1 MHTAPLARIF
11 RRMVSRVASPV
22 SVRGRRTVLEV
33 THNSLEPRLAPAALA
48 APTVDQTQVQY
59 QPEHLTAL
67 APPATT
73 PTFNIDYTNAQTAIN
88 PQDPLRQVVVAEAT
102 RNYAPSGGTVYS
114 SIVAR
119 YTTDG
124 GTTWADFTNFG
135 GSTVVPNVGGSTLIR
150 DPSKDPASNPVD
162 QLFYTQY
169 ESPTAT
175 ITRDGQVYIGFI
187 ARGADSASGVV
198 GVRRF
203 DFSGAAPVTVNMD
216 PQARVD
222 LSKNASVAYR
232 WFGGVNVAYYPNV
245 ASNPNVGSYT
255 DPDTLTVLN
264 DASATT
270 SGGGGQ
276 VYVAWGGA
284 FVQATGSTGPYN
296 PNLVNVA
303 VAPNLPA
310 VTAGSA
316 GQFFSGA
323 VIAGG
328 TSLGSNYVNPAFTG
342 ANRPQLAFTANNGVA
357 GKFNP
362 LTGLYDPVAAPGQ
375 LVTTYEGV
383 GANNAI
389 VGTTIANTANSVS
402 VGGTYNNAA
411 PGFENITDAIQVTG
425 FPDFAQSTKFPIVV
439 NGTPSAGLSLQNISV
454 TLALQH
460 ASLSDVELKLVAPG
474 ATFGIDAFGS
484 PFVVSGTAYNLVR
497 AQNIA
502 NTTNTLQSEGAPY
515 NVTGGLSGADLGSK
529 FGANTGVTFS
539 DDAIRR
545 INDTGNSAPY
555 IGTFRPDVAGSSQA
569 LSTAFMM
576 RTKFGGLTLTDVGP
590 TAGLGTWY
598 LLVTDTRFSAGPRP
612 TQFVKYAAVSINFA
626 PAGTGFN
633 QAVFTTAI
641 GSSPVVATPG
651 AIPTP
656 NAPLTPVFGLPGSG
670 TAFGYPT
677 IGILGGIPGGFG
689 PNVAVAVD
697 HSLGLNVAGATAG
710 ASRAVAPGVHSGYLY
725 VAYTA
730 AVDMDLSNTISAGDD
745 TDVFIASYDT
755 SRVNP
760 LTGQP
765 VLVGVRRLNDDAAS
779 DNFSTGT
786 RFQYQPALAVDPVTG
801 TLAAAYYDA
810 RYDAG
815 NSRYATSLSTS
826 IDGGATFSPSVFVS
840 QSRLAQDV
848 ITGKTLTLEPLPSN
862 PFVAFPASANEY
874 FGYTP
879 IGVTAAG
886 GKVNVTFT
894 GNPNGPGS
902 YVYTANTRTA
912 AGPQVLYSDVGA
924 IGSRTGTDAAG
935 NTTLLPSQVQLD
947 NPIAPAPARFYQ
959 YNTARQGQ
967 SGMTAAPPDATQL
980 PATPPTPAAGTP
992 LLDGIRVVF
1001 DRRVDPQ
1008 SFRQASDVRVYYTD
1022 PGTGTTVE
1030 LRTLYPGLTYRI
1042 DDLSAQTTGTKAD
1055 GSELSP
1061 TGTGIGT
1068 GTLYTIGGVVQNI
1081 VTPDTDYVV
1090 RFVGASGN
1098 LVRVGLVGTYSYAVS
1113 PFVRD
1118 FHRNTVAS
1126 QTANQ
1131 TFGQVTLS
1139 SPTATA
1145 GQTVTP
1151 VTASGTAPVDPVTA
1165 RTDNAGALKA
1175 NPHLTLDSNNNVVL
1189 YGRKYTDPVAGTPG
1203 PFFGSLTSLNGVPV
1217 NSGTPD
1223 DDSGVTDIPITV
1235 PATGYASGSDLIAR
1249 LLVQIDL
1256 VQTRRSQIVTQ
1267 LVSPSGVVI
1276 PLTTGTGGDGAA
1288 YDTFAYESTVFDQY
1302 AAQPL
1307 AAGSNRY
1314 RGIFRPA
1321 GDLSQY
1327 VGMAITPGS
1336 VWYLRVVEN
1345 QNTDNQFGQTGPNPL
1360 GYLRSWS
1367 LTFVP
1372 GTLIAP
1378 TATDNDLRRGN
1389 YLDQNGDAT
1398 AWEPVVD
1405 SYRAPK
1411 ATAPYLLTDGP
1422 YQPAAGAYGAGAGL
1436 FAQGPFDR
1444 ASLPLVLAGP
1454 RVIGASTSAAGGRN
1468 LSDQVY
1474 LNVPA
1479 DVLYVRFDRAVDL
1492 ASFAGTTVTVTTPEK
1507 TIVLPASA
1515 VTAGATAD
1523 EVKIT
1528 FPSAFTRVGG
1538 YTVAFGNTLKSTA
1551 GDYVDVNQN
1560 AGVDRLF
1567 GGNATSATLVSTVSY
1582 PPSGV
1587 LQAPVPIRSAPVAGT
1602 NGGFTVTGETV
1613 AEMDIPVTDAFQIAQ
1628 DLVRF
1633 PNARIQLA
1641 LSISDS
1647 PHDPA
1652 TASLYKYLTADLVA
1666 PDGTRIRLLTGQGGI
1681 VTGPGTVTSS
1691 ILFDDT
1697 ALSPIGSGFNPGV
1710 AASYSPQ
1717 IPLARLLGKWSLG
1730 TWKVVVTNTGLFRT
1744 NAAGNLPVDV
1754 GQIVSARL
1762 ILAGAVT
1769 PKAGPGNPGVSF
1781 DTGLGEARADQTTV
1795 GFRVFNQIPTSA
1807 ESSQV
1812 WQPVGQ
1818 PNNNQANVGR
1828 VSAVT
1833 VDPSDPTGNTVFAAG
1848 ASGGVWKTTNFLTN
1862 DPDGPTWTPLT
1873 DFGVG
1878 TSINVSSISV
1888 FTRPLAGGTA
1898 LDPSRTVVFAL
1909 TGEGDWTNQ
1918 PAGNTQWTTP
1928 GVGVLRSEDGGKT
1941 WELLDSTTNVGATGA
1956 PLPIGSGTRDRKF
1969 VGASGFKIVTDPVAF
1984 QATDKYDSTKIAVY
1998 MAVTGGQV
2006 ATGTSL
2012 GAAGLWR
2019 SLDGGRN
2026 WVQLRAGSA
2035 TDVAL
2040 APIPTGSDPSL
2051 QTLYAAFRSDN
2062 QFILDAG
2069 VYFTA
2074 QATNT
2079 PAVVP
2084 GGPNGSLTRLNGGG
2098 GTNRIVAVQGGGNQQ
2113 VQVGPDP
2120 VRDAG
2125 PSIASTRITLAV
2137 PAVGNDPLANSL
2149 YRGWLYVTAANADG
2163 GSQGLWLTKDFGTNW
2178 TKVRTPDL
2186 TDYAGNFWGQNNEF
2200 GAQVPDNNVI
2210 PSAFADSSY
2219 TANVA
2224 FQRSASQLGDT
2235 PRQYIPR
2242 PGSVFSPYGSTPR
2255 AQGQGT
2261 PGQDP
2266 WTAGGTGNRA
2276 LSLAVDPL
2284 NPAVVYLG
2292 GDRSIRVDTSV
2303 VKDPQAYYYFDNT
2316 QGGPAGSSTLLT
2328 TSGGVNLIGVPAIP
2342 ASYGIETT
2350 NSPRAWGVIVPGLA
2364 DPTTTNNGLAPVYT
2378 DKYGQPAGF
2387 VNLSRDPGSPYSPS
2401 VIQVYNAAS
2410 FSNNGENAKIKPFDN
2425 ILFGTYDVSS
2435 IVPFVDP
2442 QTGRTRLIYGTA
2454 GGVYTGVDDGRG
2466 YLTTA
2471 VGYDGVRG
2479 RYLGTDTQS
2488 STVVTG
2494 PRNGNLQIAQ
2504 DYAGALQP
2512 TRLAADIAGALF
2524 YAVTQD
2530 NGYPVSTGSV
2540 LQTGNTST
2548 ATSDWPG
2555 TGMHVVV
2562 DQTGTG
2568 TAYQYRLPSSTGTP
2582 VGNGQ
2587 FGNVNDFI
2595 RAQLPGSDQSGSGKG
2610 ATNNLITAADNPFQ
2624 NQGQWRDNDNRRGG
2638 GDGLAINPLTP
2649 TGLLVS
2655 ASPTLAGGTGNV
2667 YRSTD
2672 GGGNWTLL
2680 GAPAGGVYLRSLAF
2694 GGVDPAQPSNL
2705 NNYVLAGSDDGRVF
2719 FTTTG
2724 TAPMAQFNFT
2734 GASLNGRAVQ
2744 RVVPNPR
2751 PGAADFYVLT
2761 DRGVYYATRTSRTT
2775 AAAALVDV
2783 TYNLYSDSL
2792 TRTTDSLGLNGTA
2805 VQTTPALKDVA
2816 GNQLDLTSLAVDWRY
2831 VRPVLYAGGQ
2841 GGVFRLSLTTA
2852 ATTPAWT
2859 LFPNV
2864 AGATTYPV
2872 GGFFPNARVTDLDL
2886 SLGAINPAT
2895 GLPNLTLNPSGLNNN
2910 VGGQNLLLASTFGR
2924 GQFVIRVDPAD
2935 KSLPPFA
2942 PGAFESG
2949 PRVSTIA
2956 FTGPDN
2962 TTRLNPVTAP
2972 KSTQKFDIVFDSPVD
2987 PLTITPKDITILLPG
3002 ETDPANKLAVASVV
3016 LDTGVLAGQP
3026 DPRNRYTVT
3035 LAVPTTVKGL
3045 FFVQVGSSTNLSIS
3059 DLAGN
3064 RMNQNGNQINGEQ
3077 FDSPNGDDTF
3087 STYLYLNDKDNS
3099 LLVSGLASKLSTQ
3112 APSAFTV
3119 TAITLSGATDTTFAG
3134 KVNLSSTDTNIL
3146 LSTLSGAGVYPSAPA
3161 TLNYTFTG
3169 AGSGKDNGQ
3178 HTFTA
3183 TFRSGK
3189 QITDAF
3195 GTLVSPLV
3203 GKFQTVSVDLDPVNP
3218 SSVLDFYNPGQIGTS
3233 VLNARVEVTPAK
3245 LRTPQISTWD
3255 PQTVVANV
3263 VDYNGNRLPAFGGTI
3278 GLDAPND
3285 PLDIL
3290 PPAAVYTPGASNGTA
3305 TFTNVIFRTKNTQTL
3320 VYTGKAVDGIDPLT
3334 VSTKVLN
3341 AVLTVSGL
3349 GGLTPTAPIST
3360 YDQQALTVTVRS
3372 AVPGDGNKPLVA
3384 FNTNNGLNLLTGTN
3398 DARVLVDTFDSAN
3411 AVKDDVTPRTV
3422 VYLPGGNGAG
3432 GTEIVFKT
3440 QGTTTRTVG
3449 LTAPIGVDPLT
3460 LTPTVGLA
3468 TFKVVTPSGAV
3479 LDPDPTKAPLLS
3491 TWNPQAL
3498 KVSVISPYT
3507 NRVLDRFTGTVGVK
3521 SATDPLAL
3529 AVQPDS
3535 DSGNNQSPIT
3545 GAGQSYLYV
3554 AGSAG
3559 SRTQTVLFR
3568 TGGPTVA
3575 APLPQSLTF
3584 SGPVGGVADG
3594 TVGYK
3599 VVNAVFNVIGLPATG
3614 EVATAGVPLNLTIA
3628 VADQVNNLATL
3639 TSFTGQTALGSD
3651 DPQVVL
3657 PPNPFVYLPINNGSK
3672 SLTATFKTAGNKSLT
3687 VATSNPNPN
3696 GVESF
3701 SGTVPVQAAEA
3712 TRLAIGGFPSPVVA
3726 GTTGKQV
3733 TVTAFDQFG
3742 NVATGFRGTVQ
3753 LTSTDLKAG
3762 GLPTT
3767 YAFTAGD
3774 AGQHKFDVVLKTA
3787 GTQTIVAADASGNL
3801 SSVSESGIVVTP
3813 ATASQFTLF
3822 GFPGQTIAGVPHALT
3837 LKASDPYGNT
3847 ATDFTGTVKF
3857 STTDGKV
3864 SAGDG
3869 LPADY
3874 VFSAADLG
3882 QHTFP
3887 AVELRTAGPQSI
3899 TATSGSLSSS
3909 QAGIQVFA
3917 APASTYDF
3925 SLTSPSGPPYSIPA
3939 GGSVGYRLVAKDRF
3953 GNTDMKYAGTVQ
3965 FTSTDP
3971 NVGGLPLPYTF
3982 TAANAGQAEFSSFLN
3997 TAGVQTIT
4005 AADASGAA
4013 VGSSPPITVQPNP
4026 ANRLL
4031 VAGNPSTLTAGDSGL
4046 FTVSLFDNQ
4055 NNPATTFTGTVALS
4069 SSNPT
4074 ARFALAS
4081 DRGTPVTSY
4090 TFTAA
4095 DAGFRQFVVSFSK
4108 AGQSSVVA
4116 AAPGVT
4122 GNSVSIQV
4130 QAGQAAK
4137 FAVGEFP
4144 TPIDPGT
4151 ARLARVT
4158 ALDQF
4163 GNTADQYAGQVRVSS
4178 SDPAA
4183 VLPAQGKL
4191 TGGTGF
4197 FLVTLNTPGSQSI
4210 TASDTLNAAV
4220 LGSQSGI
4227 TVTGTNPNPQPQP
4240 PQVSALPATTLTA
4253 GGTTAVPFTV
4263 DTFALGTVADALVY
4277 SATSSNPV
4285 LVPASGLVFSG
4296 SGRSRS
4302 LKVTAS
4308 AGVTGSAV
4316 VTVTVTDPATNL
4328 FSTQTLGLTVNPVP
4342 QPPLPP
4348 PSALTHYFTAST
4360 DVGALNRVTVYNPDG
4375 SVLGRSEPF
4384 APGFSNGTR
4393 TATVRQASGKE
4404 IIAAVPGPGRQTEV
4418 KLLDPVS
4425 GAVLRTLEGFESSF
4439 SGGLFVAAGDVNGDG
4454 YDDIA
4459 ISADQGGGGRVKVYD
4474 GQAFTLLADFYGI
4487 DDPSFRGGA
4496 RVAFGDVSG
4505 DGTADLVVS
4514 AGFGGGPRVALFNGK
4529 TVRPDQAP
4537 TRLVGDFYVFEQT
4550 LRNGVYVTAGD
4561 LNGDGYAELIAG
4573 GGPGGGP
4580 RVFGLDG
4587 RSIMQ
4592 GQPRTAVDF
4601 FAGDPDN
4608 RDGVRL
4614 AVKNLDGDQFGDIVT
4629 GQGGGGTAV
4638 RVYYGADLLRP
4649 ENAVTPP
4656 AGIEFEELPG
4666 TTGGVFVG

>member
-1 MHTAPLARIF
+1 MHTARLARIF
-11 RRMVSRVASPV
+11 RRMVSRVANPD

-33 THNSLEPRLAPAALA
+33 TQNTLEPRLAPAALA
-48 APTVDQTQVQY
+48 APTVDQTQVQF
-59 QPEHLTAL
+59 QPEHLAAL
-67 APPATT
+67 LPPATT
-73 PTFNIDYTNAQTAIN
+73 PTFNIDYTNAQTAVS
-88 PQDPLRQVVVAEAT
+88 PQDPLKQVIVAEAT
-102 RNYAPSGGTVYS
+102 RNYAPSGGPFYS
-114 SIVAR
+114 SVVGR

-124 GTTWADFTNFG
+124 GTTWTDFTNFG
-135 GSTVVPNVGGSTLIR
+135 ASTKVNGAIR
-150 DPSKDPASNPVD
+150 DPSKDPASQPVD

-169 ESPTAT
+169 EAPSAT
-175 ITRDGQVYIGFI
+175 ITRDGQVYIAFV
-187 ARGADSASGVV
+187 ARGTDSASGVV
-198 GVRRF
+198 AARRF
-203 DFSGAAPVTVNMD
+203 DFSGAAPAAVSMD
-216 PQARVD
+216 PQNRADGV
-222 LSKNASVAYR
+222 SSVAYR
-232 WFGGVNVAYYPNV
+232 WLGNSNAAYYPTI
-245 ASNPNVGSYT
+245 ATNPNVGTYT
-255 DPDTLTVLN
+255 DPDTGTVMN
-264 DASATT
+264 DVAAGTA
-270 SGGGGQ
+270 GGGGQ
-276 VYVAWGGA
+276 VYLAWGGTHA
-284 FVQATGSTGPYN
+284 QVSGYSGPYN
-296 PNLVNVA
+296 PNLVSLATTPNIPVA
-303 VAPNLPA
+303 
-310 VTAGSA
+310 TAKTT
-316 GQFFSGA
+316 GQFFSAPVVTGGYSGGNNRVDSSA
-323 VIAGG
+323 V
-328 TSLGSNYVNPAFTG
+328 G
-342 ANRPQLAFTANNGVA
+342 ANRPQLAFTANNGVR
-357 GKFNP
+357 GVFNP
-362 LTGLYDPVAAPGQ
+362 GTGLFDPVAAPGQ
-375 LVTTYEGV
+375 LITTWEST
-383 GANNAI
+383 ASNNTAI
-389 VGTTIANTANSVS
+389 GTAIANISGSVS
-402 VGGTYNNAA
+402 VGGTYNNAT
-411 PGFENITDAIQVTG
+411 PFFDNIVDGLNTTPNTPSFSKFAIAVTG
-425 FPDFAQSTKFPIVV
+425 TTDPTLLLQSISLT
-439 NGTPSAGLSLQNISV
+439 LSLQHGN
-454 TLALQH
+454 LD
-460 ASLSDVELKLVAPG
+460 DVGLTLVAPG
-474 ATFGIDAFGS
+474 ATFNADNSVAT
-484 PFVVSGTAYNLVR
+484 GTTYALVR
-497 AQNIA
+497 SRNIA
-502 NTTNTLQSEGAPY
+502 NSTNVQQSEGGQF
-515 NVTGGLSGADLGSK
+515 NVTGGLTGANLGYN
-529 FGANTGVTFS
+529 FGAASGTTFS
-539 DDAIRR
+539 DDAVRR

-555 IGTFRPDVAGSSQA
+555 IGTWRPDVAGSSLTLPVGSQ
-569 LSTAFMM
+569 M
-576 RTKFGGLTLTDVGP
+576 RTVFGGRTLSNGS
-590 TAGLGTWY
+590 GLGTWY
-598 LLVTDTRFSAGPRP
+598 LVVTDTRFTDNSTGTRP
-612 TQFVKYAAVSINFA
+612 LQLVRYAAVSASFA
-626 PAGTGFN
+626 PAGTGAGFN
-633 QAVFTTAI
+633 QTIFSTAQD
-641 GSSPVVATPG
+641 SSPTVSPPG
-651 AIPTP
+651 TISTP
-656 NAPLTPVFGLPGSG
+656 NGLMTPVLRLPGSA
-670 TAFGYPT
+670 TSFGYGT
-677 IGILGGIPGGFG
+677 TGLLGGIPGGFG

-697 HSLGLNVAGATAG
+697 HSLGLNVPGATAG

-725 VAYTA
+725 VAFTA
-730 AVDMDLSNTISAGDD
+730 VVDMDASGTISAGDD

-765 VLVGVRRLNDDAAS
+765 VLVGVRRLNDDAVS

-862 PFVAFPASANEY
+862 PFVTFPASAAEG

-879 IGVTAAG
+879 LGLTAAG
-886 GKVNVTFT
+886 GKINVTFT
-894 GNPNGPGS
+894 GNANGPGS

-924 IGSRTGTDAAG
+924 IGSRTGADAAG

-959 YNTARQGQ
+959 YNTARQGL
-967 SGMTAAPPDATQL
+967 SGVTAAAPDPTRL
-980 PATPPTPAAGTP
+980 PAAPPTPAAGTP

-1001 DRRVDPQ
+1001 DRRIDPQ
-1008 SFRQASDVRVYYTD
+1008 SFSQASDIRVYYTD
-1022 PGTGTTVE
+1022 PATGTQVE

-1042 DDLSAQTTGTKAD
+1042 DDLSAQTTGTVVSGA
-1055 GSELSP
+1055 ELSP

-1068 GTLYTIGGVVQNI
+1068 GPLYNPSGTVLNI
-1081 VTPDTDYVV
+1081 VTTDTDYVV

-1098 LVRVGLVGTYSYAVS
+1098 LVRVGLVGTYSYVVS

-1131 TFGQVTLS
+1131 TAGLVTNTTIPLV
-1139 SPTATA
+1139 PA
-1145 GQTVTP
+1145 GTQITP
-1151 VTASGTAPVDPVTA
+1151 VSTSSTGAPVDPVTVKSSNA
-1165 RTDNAGALKA
+1165 ANVTLFGRT
-1175 NPHLTLDSNNNVVL
+1175 
-1189 YGRKYTDPVAGTPG
+1189 YTDPVTGTPG
-1203 PFFGSLTSLNGVPV
+1203 PFFPSAASRFTVNGVPV
-1217 NSGTPD
+1217 GSTTPND
-1223 DDSGVTDIPITV
+1223 GKGVTDIPLTI
-1235 PATGYASGSDLIAR
+1235 PPTGYLTGEDLIAR
-1249 LLVQIDL
+1249 AFVQIDL
-1256 VQTRRSQIVTQ
+1256 VQTRRSQVVVQ
-1267 LVSPSGVVI
+1267 LISPTGVVV
-1276 PLTTGTGGDGAA
+1276 PLTLYTGGNGAA
-1288 YDTFAYESTVFDQY
+1288 YDQFAYENTAFDQ
-1302 AAQPL
+1302 L
-1307 AAGSNRY
+1307 AARPLSAGGDRY
-1314 RGIFRPA
+1314 QGLFRPA
-1321 GDLSQY
+1321 GDLSLLNGLT
-1327 VGMAITPGS
+1327 VTPGS
-1336 VWYLRVVEN
+1336 VWYLRVVEDR
-1345 QNTDNQFGQTGPNPL
+1345 NTDNQFGQTGPNPL

-1367 LTFVP
+1367 LTLAP
-1372 GTLIAP
+1372 GTA
-1378 TATDNDLRRGN
+1378 TAATAATNDLRRGN

-1398 AWEPVVD
+1398 PWVPVLD
-1405 SYRAPK
+1405 SFRAPTS
-1411 ATAPYLLTDGP
+1411 AAPLLLTDGP
-1422 YQPAAGAYGAGAGL
+1422 YQRDAAGLPNGAGL
-1436 FAQGPFDR
+1436 FAQGAFSK
-1444 ASLPLVLAGP
+1444 ATLPLVIAGP
-1454 RVIGASTSAAGGRN
+1454 RVIGVSTKDLAMRLLPADGSN

-1474 LNVPA
+1474 LNVSA
-1479 DVLYVRFDRAVDL
+1479 DFLYVRFDRDVDL
-1492 ASFAGTTVTVTTPEK
+1492 NSFTGTTVTVTTPEK

-1515 VTAGATAD
+1515 VSKGSSND
-1523 EVKIT
+1523 EVKIS

-1538 YTVAFGNTLKSTA
+1538 YTVVFSNSVKSTA
-1551 GDYVDVNQN
+1551 GDLVDVNQN

-1567 GGNATSATLVSTVSY
+1567 GGNATSATLVSTVAY
-1582 PPSGV
+1582 PPAGV
-1587 LQAPVPIRSAPVAGT
+1587 LQTPVAIRSAPVAGVS
-1602 NGGFTVTGETV
+1602 GGFVVTGETV
-1613 AEMDIPVTDAFQIAQ
+1613 AELDIQVTDAFQIAQ

-1633 PNARIQLA
+1633 PGARIQLA
-1641 LSISDS
+1641 VSIRDLN
-1647 PHDPA
+1647 
-1652 TASLYKYLTADLVA
+1652 ASASSSLFQFLVADLVA
-1666 PDGTRIRLLTGQGGI
+1666 PDGTRIRLLTGLGGA
-1681 VTGPGTVTSS
+1681 VNGPGTVTTN
-1691 ILFDDT
+1691 ILFDDIAT
-1697 ALSPIGSGFNPGV
+1697 SPIGGGFNP
-1710 AASYSPQ
+1710 AQTAPYSPQ

-1730 TWKVVVTNTGLFRT
+1730 TWKVVVTNTGLFRF
-1744 NAAGNLPVDV
+1744 NATTNLPDDV

-1762 ILAGAVT
+1762 ILAGAYT
-1769 PKAGPGNPGVSF
+1769 PKAGPGNPGVAF

-1833 VDPSDPTGNTVFAAG
+1833 MDPSDPTGNTVFAAG
-1848 ASGGVWKTTNFLTN
+1848 ASGGVWRTTNFLTN
-1862 DPDGPTWTPLT
+1862 DPDGPTWTSLT

-1878 TSINVSSISV
+1878 TSINVSSIAV

-1918 PAGNTQWTTP
+1918 PAGNTTWTTP

-1941 WELLDSTTNVGATGA
+1941 WELLDSTTNVAAAGT

-1969 VGASGFKIVTDPVAF
+1969 VGASGFKIVADPVAF
-1984 QATDKYDSTKIAVY
+1984 QATDRYDSSKIAVY
-1998 MAVTGGQV
+1998 MAVTGGQA
-2006 ATGTSL
+2006 ATSTSL

-2062 QFILDAG
+2062 QFVLDAG

-2079 PAVVP
+2079 PALVP

-2113 VQVGPDP
+2113 VAVGGEG
-2120 VRDAG
+2120 G

-2149 YRGWLYVTAANADG
+2149 YRGWLYATAANGDG

-2178 TKVRTPDL
+2178 TQVRTPDL
-2186 TDYAGNFWGQNNEF
+2186 TDFAGNIWGQNNEF
-2200 GAQVPDNNVI
+2200 GAQVPDNKII
-2210 PSAFADSSY
+2210 PSAFAKSSY

-2224 FQRSASQLGDT
+2224 YQRSANQLGDT

-2242 PGSVFSPYGSTPR
+2242 PGSVFSPFGSTPR

-2292 GDRSIRVDTSV
+2292 GDRSIRVDTSA
-2303 VKDPQAYYYFDNT
+2303 VKDPQAFYYFDNT
-2316 QGGPAGSSTLLT
+2316 QGGTASSSTMLA
-2328 TSGGVNLIGVPAIP
+2328 TSGGVNLIGAPAIP
-2342 ASYGIETT
+2342 AGYGIETA
-2350 NSPRAWGVIVPGLA
+2350 NGNPYGVIIPGLA
-2364 DPTTTNNGLAPVYT
+2364 DPTTTVNGKAPVYT

-2410 FSNNGENAKIKPFDN
+2410 FSNNGENAKVKPFDN

-2479 RYLGTDTQS
+2479 RYQGTDTQS

-2494 PRNGNLQIAQ
+2494 PRNGNIQIGQ

-2512 TRLAADIAGALF
+2512 TRLAADIAGSLF

-2540 LQTGNTST
+2540 LQTGITST

-2555 TGMHVVV
+2555 TGRDVAV

-2568 TAYQYRLPSSTGTP
+2568 IAYQYRLPSSTGTP

-2595 RAQLPGSDQSGSGKG
+2595 RAELPGSDQSGSGKG
-2610 ATNNLITAADNPFQ
+2610 ATNNLIGPFDNPFQ
-2624 NQGQWRDNDNRRGG
+2624 NQGQWRDNDNRYG
-2638 GDGLAINPLTP
+2638 AVVVNPLSP

-2655 ASPTLAGGTGNV
+2655 ASPTSTGGSGAV

-2672 GGGNWTLL
+2672 GGGSWVSL
-2680 GAPAGGVYLRSLAF
+2680 GAPAGGAYLRALAF

-2705 NNYVLAGSDDGRVF
+2705 NNYALAGSDDGRVF

-2734 GASLNGRAVQ
+2734 GSSLGGRAVQ

-2751 PGAADFYVLT
+2751 PGTADFYLVT
-2761 DRGVYYATRTSRTT
+2761 DRGVYYASRASRTT
-2775 AAAALVDV
+2775 AAATLVDV
-2783 TYNLYSDSL
+2783 TSDLYSV
-2792 TRTTDSLGLNGTA
+2792 TRTTDSLSPVNGMP
-2805 VQTTPALKDVA
+2805 QTTLALRDVTGA
-2816 GNQLDLTSLAVDWRY
+2816 ALDVTSLAVDWRY
-2831 VRPVLYAGGQ
+2831 ANPVLYVGGQ
-2841 GGVFRLSLTTA
+2841 GGVFRTTTYAPGA
-2852 ATTPAWT
+2852 AGSSATWT

-2864 AGATTYPV
+2864 AGATAYPV
-2872 GGFFPNARVTDLDL
+2872 GGYFPNARVTDLDL

-2895 GLPNLTLNPSGLNNN
+2895 GLPNLTGNGSGLNNN

-2924 GQFVIRVDPAD
+2924 GQFVIRIDPAD

-2949 PRVSTIA
+2949 PRVGTLA
-2956 FTGPDN
+2956 LTGPDN
-2962 TTRLNPVTAP
+2962 TTRLNLVAGT
-2972 KSTQKFDIVFDSPVD
+2972 TQQFDIVFDSPVD

-3002 ETDPANKLAVASVV
+3002 ETNPANKLAVASVV

-3035 LAVPTTVKGL
+3035 IQMPTSVQGL
-3045 FFVQVGSSTNLSIS
+3045 FFVQVGSSTNLTIS

-3064 RMNQNGNQINGEQ
+3064 RMNQNGNAINGEQ

-3087 STYLYLNDKDNS
+3087 SSFLYLNGKDNS
-3099 LLVSGLASKLSTQ
+3099 LLVTGLASKLSTQ
-3112 APSAFTV
+3112 SPAAFTV
-3119 TAITLSGATDTTFAG
+3119 TAIKLSGLTDTGFSGT
-3134 KVNLSSTDTNIL
+3134 VTLTSSDPNVL
-3146 LSTLSGAGVYPSAPA
+3146 LDKLSGPGVYPSTAAPVS
-3161 TLNYTFTG
+3161 YTFL
-3169 AGSGKDNGQ
+3169 AGDAGR

-3183 TFRSGK
+3183 TFRTGNA
-3189 QITDAF
+3189 ITDAL
-3195 GTLVSPLV
+3195 GTLLGPVGTLV
-3203 GKFQTVSVDLDPVNP
+3203 GKFQTVSVGLDAVTAL
-3218 SSVLDFYNPGQIGTS
+3218 SYNPGQVGSS
-3233 VLNARVEVTPAK
+3233 VFNARVEVTPAALK
-3245 LRTPQISTWD
+3245 AAVSTWD

-3290 PPAAVYTPGASNGTA
+3290 PPAAVFTPGASNGTA
-3305 TFTNVIFRTKNTQTL
+3305 TFANVIFRTKSTQTL
-3320 VYTGKAVDGIDPLT
+3320 VYTGKPVDGLDPLT
-3334 VSTKVLN
+3334 VSTNVLN
-3341 AVLTVSGL
+3341 AVLSVTGL

-3372 AVPGDGNKPLVA
+3372 AVPGDANKPLPA
-3384 FNTNNGLNLLTGTN
+3384 FNTSNGLNLLTGTN

-3411 AVKDDVTPRTV
+3411 VVKDDVTPRTV

-3460 LTPTVGLA
+3460 LQPTVGLA
-3468 TFKVVTPSGAV
+3468 TFQVLTPAGAILGPPSG
-3479 LDPDPTKAPLLS
+3479 TSPLLS

-3507 NRVLDRFTGTVGVK
+3507 GRVLDRFTGTVGVK
-3521 SATDPLAL
+3521 SATDLLAL

-3535 DSGNNQSPIT
+3535 DSGNKQSSIA
-3545 GAGQSYLYV
+3545 GAGQTYQYV
-3554 AGSAG
+3554 AASAG
-3559 SRTQTVLFR
+3559 TRTQTVLFR

-3584 SGPVGGVADG
+3584 SGPVGGVANG

-3614 EVATAGVPLNLTIA
+3614 EVATAGVGLNVNIA

-3639 TSFTGQTALGSD
+3639 TSFTGQVALGSD
-3651 DPQVVL
+3651 DPQSTL
-3657 PPNPFVYLPINNGSK
+3657 SPNPFTYQSINNGNKSFVATFRTAGSK
-3672 SLTATFKTAGNKSLT
+3672 SFT

-3701 SGTVPVQAAEA
+3701 NGAVPVEAAEA

-3733 TVTAFDQFG
+3733 TVSAFDQFG
-3742 NVATGFRGTVQ
+3742 NVASGFRGTVQ

-3762 GLPTT
+3762 GLPVT
-3767 YAFTAGD
+3767 YGFTAGD
-3774 AGQHKFDVVLKTA
+3774 AGQHKFDVVLKTS

-3813 ATASQFTLF
+3813 AAASQFTLF
-3822 GFPGQTIAGVPHALT
+3822 GFPGQTIAGTPHPLT
-3837 LKASDPYGNT
+3837 LKASDPFGNT

-3869 LPADY
+3869 LPTDY
-3874 VFSAADLG
+3874 VFAAADQG
-3882 QHTFP
+3882 QHVFP
-3887 AVELRTAGPQSI
+3887 AVELRTAGTQAI
-3899 TATSGSLSSS
+3899 TAASGTLSSS

-3953 GNTDMKYAGTVQ
+3953 GNTDAKYSGTVQ
-3965 FTSTDP
+3965 FTSTDA

-4013 VGSSPPITVQPNP
+4013 VGSSPGITVQPNP

-4031 VAGNPSTLTAGDSGL
+4031 VAGNPSTLTAGDAGL

-4055 NNPATTFTGTVALS
+4055 NNPATTFAGTVALS
-4069 SSNPT
+4069 SSNST

-4081 DRGTPVTSY
+4081 DRNTPVASY

-4197 FLVTLNTPGSQSI
+4197 FLVTLNTPGGQSI

-4253 GGTTAVPFTV
+4253 GGTTTVPFTV
-4263 DTFALGTVADALVY
+4263 DTFALGTVADKLAY

-4296 SGRSRS
+4296 SGRGRS
-4302 LKVTAS
+4302 LQVTAT

-4348 PSALTHYFTAST
+4348 PGSLTHYFTAST
-4360 DVGALNRVTVYNPDG
+4360 DIGALNRVSVYNPDG

-4393 TATVRQASGKE
+4393 TATVRQGNGKE
-4404 IIAAVPGPGRQTEV
+4404 LIAAVPGPGRQTEV
-4418 KLLDPVS
+4418 KILDPVS
-4425 GAVLRTLEGFESSF
+4425 GSVLRTLEGFEASF

-4454 YDDIA
+4454 FEDIA

-4474 GQAFTLLADFYGI
+4474 GKAFTLLADFYGI

-4496 RVAFGDVSG
+4496 RVAFGDVNG
-4505 DGTADLVVS
+4505 DGAADLVVS

-4537 TRLVGDFYVFEQT
+4537 GRLVGDFYVFEQT

-4561 LNGDGYAELIAG
+4561 LNGDGFAELIAG

-4592 GQPRTAVDF
+4592 GQPRTVVDF
-4601 FAGDPDN
+4601 FAGDPNN

-4614 AVKNLDGDQFGDIVT
+4614 AVKNLDGDKLGDIVT
-4629 GQGGGGTAV
+4629 GQGGGGTTV
-4638 RVYYGADLLRP
+4638 RAYYGADLLRP